1 MLEKREKSEW
11 QKKTAPDIR
20 YRKQPMCTGFRKLFF
35 DNRQRLY
42 PVSLRQFYHIIT
54 GISGK
59 ISSNGK

>member
-11 QKKTAPDIR
+11 QKKTAPGIR

-54 GISGK
+54 GR
-59 ISSNGK
+59 